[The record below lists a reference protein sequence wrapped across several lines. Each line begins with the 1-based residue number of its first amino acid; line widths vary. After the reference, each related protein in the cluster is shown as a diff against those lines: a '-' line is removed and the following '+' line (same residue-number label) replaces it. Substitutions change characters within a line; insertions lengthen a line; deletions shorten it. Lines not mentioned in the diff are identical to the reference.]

1 MNTTTKNE
9 WAIVSA
15 ITQNGY
21 DDISY
26 ALTFNGEL
34 AADLQ
39 VAYNFDPITGSPTNV
54 TTCITFTDAH
64 EGNDGAY
71 ITYLALKALY
81 DNQTAMRE
89 RTGASGDFEFVID
102 AFEFAG
108 SLLKFTY

>member
-1 MNTTTKNE
+1 MTNK

-15 ITQNGY
+15 TTQNGY

-39 VAYNFDPITGSPTNV
+39 VAYNSTNV
-54 TTCITFTDAH
+54 TTCITFTDTH

-81 DNQTAMRE
+81 DNQAAMRE
-89 RTGASGDFEFVID
+89 RTGASEDFEFVID

-108 SLLKFTY
+108 SLLEFTY